1 MKLSII
7 LHLMCECVKYINI
20 DNKESKSKMK
30 MQNSLD
36 SKKNLHNK
44 MSFAGILVAL
54 GVVYG
59 DIGTSPMYTMS
70 SLVAGNGGLAH
81 ISTDFI
87 LGSVSLIFW
96 TLTIITTTKYVLIA
110 LRADNNGEG
119 GIFALY
125 TLVRKKAKWLI
136 VPAMIGG
143 ATFLSDGMMTPAV
156 TVTTAVEGL
165 KGLEINH
172 HILINSQHTVV
183 IVTIVILSVLFFI
196 QRFGTEAL
204 GRAFGPV
211 MMVWFT
217 SLAVAGLY
225 RLAGDWSFL
234 RALNPYYA
242 IKTLFS
248 TENKN
253 GIFILGS
260 IFLATTGAEALYSD
274 MGHVGRN
281 NIYGSWPYVKICLL
295 INYLGQAVWLN
306 QVKGLPAYQNIQSL
320 NPFFEMVPAQFRLAM
335 TIIATLA
342 AIIASQ
348 ALISGSYTLVSE
360 ATKLKLLPRLR
371 MIYPTNFKGQL
382 YIPAVNN
389 IIWVLCISIVLYFET
404 SERMAGAYGLVI
416 TITMLMTT
424 VLLNAW
430 LSTTKHNPFF
440 SKIIIAFFLA
450 IESIFLISNSVKFF
464 EGGYVTFTIACILIM
479 IMIIWQY
486 GELLK
491 NDNTF
496 HREYVSLLAYKKQ
509 LKELSEDD
517 SMPLYTTN
525 LVYLTKIHDGYK
537 VKKDILYSILDKRP
551 KRAKV
556 YWFVT
561 VNVTDKPYTTAYS
574 VDTFGTDYMVNVQL
588 YLGFRMEQKVN
599 FFLRQIVNEMMI
611 KGELPRQPQTYTTI
625 PDRSVGDFS
634 FVLIQEVL
642 SPDTQ
647 LDNLKKNII
656 QARLWMQRY
665 TVAPATWFGLSY
677 SDVVV
682 ERVPLTLGQLRSDKL
697 RLVQRD
703 PLIKYDD
710 VENTDEDEE

>member
-1 MKLSII
+1 MKL
-7 LHLMCECVKYINI
+7 
-20 DNKESKSKMK
+20 
-30 MQNSLD
+30 QNSLNAPK
-36 SKKNLHNK
+36 SSHNK
-44 MSFAGILVAL
+44 MTLAGILVAL

-70 SLVAGNGGLAH
+70 SLVAGNGGLQN

-87 LGSVSLIFW
+87 LGSISLIFW

-125 TLVRKKAKWLI
+125 TLVRKKAKWLLI
-136 VPAMIGG
+136 PAMIGG

-156 TVTTAVEGL
+156 TVTTAIEGL
-165 KGLEINH
+165 KGLNINNH
-172 HILINSQHTVV
+172 VLITNQQTVV
-183 IVTIVILSVLFFI
+183 LVTIIILSCLFFI

-204 GRAFGPV
+204 GKAFGPI
-211 MMVWFT
+211 MLLWFT

-242 IKTLFS
+242 FQTLIS
-248 TENKN
+248 PANKN

-295 INYLGQAVWLN
+295 INYLGQGVWLN
-306 QVKGLPAYQNIQSL
+306 QAKDLVSYQNMNTL
-320 NPFFEMVPAQFRLAM
+320 NPFFEMVPAPFRLAM

-389 IIWVLCISIVLYFET
+389 IIWVLCIAIVIYFQN

-424 VLLNAW
+424 ILLNAW
-430 LSTTKHNPFF
+430 LLTTKHNRFL
-440 SKIIIAFFLA
+440 SELIIVFFLA
-450 IESIFLISNSVKFF
+450 IETIFLISNSVKFF

-496 HREYVSLLAYKKQ
+496 HREYVSLLAYKRQ
-509 LKELSEDD
+509 LKKLSEDD
-517 SMPLYTTN
+517 TLPLYTTN
-525 LVYLTKIHDGYK
+525 LVYLTKIHEGYK

-561 VNVTDKPYTTAYS
+561 VNVTDNPYTTEYS

-625 PDRSVGDFS
+625 PDRNVGDFS
-634 FVLIQEVL
+634 FVLIQEEL

-647 LDNLKKNII
+647 LNNIKKSII
-656 QARLWMQRY
+656 QARLWLQRY
-665 TVAPATWFGLSY
+665 TVTPAIWFGLSY
-677 SDVVV
+677 SDVVM
-682 ERVPLTLGQLRSDKL
+682 ERVPLILGQLRSDRL
-697 RLVQRD
+697 RLIKRD
-703 PLIKYDD
+703 PIIKYYDD
-710 VENTDEDEE
+710 GDDDE

>member
-1 MKLSII
+1 MKL
-7 LHLMCECVKYINI
+7 
-20 DNKESKSKMK
+20 
-30 MQNSLD
+30 QNSLNAPK
-36 SKKNLHNK
+36 SSHNK
-44 MSFAGILVAL
+44 MTLAGILVAL

-70 SLVAGNGGLAH
+70 SLVAGNGGLQN

-87 LGSVSLIFW
+87 LGSISLIFW

-125 TLVRKKAKWLI
+125 TLVRKKAKWLLI
-136 VPAMIGG
+136 PAMIGG

-156 TVTTAVEGL
+156 TVTTAIEGL
-165 KGLEINH
+165 KGLNINNH
-172 HILINSQHTVV
+172 VLITNQKTVV
-183 IVTIVILSVLFFI
+183 LVTIIILSCLFFI

-204 GRAFGPV
+204 GKAFGPI
-211 MMVWFT
+211 MLLWFT

-242 IKTLFS
+242 FQTLIS
-248 TENKN
+248 PANKN

-295 INYLGQAVWLN
+295 INYLGQGVWLN
-306 QVKGLPAYQNIQSL
+306 QVKDLVSYQNMDTL
-320 NPFFEMVPAQFRLAM
+320 NPFFEMVPAPFRLAM

-389 IIWVLCISIVLYFET
+389 IIWILCIAIVIYFQN

-424 VLLNAW
+424 ILLNAW
-430 LSTTKHNPFF
+430 LLTTKHNRFL
-440 SKIIIAFFLA
+440 SELIIVFFLA

-496 HREYVSLLAYKKQ
+496 HREYVSLLAYKRQ
-509 LKELSEDD
+509 LKKLSEDD
-517 SMPLYTTN
+517 TLPLYTTN
-525 LVYLTKIHDGYK
+525 LVYLTKIHEGYK

-561 VNVTDKPYTTAYS
+561 VNVTDNPYTTEYS

-625 PDRSVGDFS
+625 PDRNVGDFS

-647 LDNLKKNII
+647 LNNIKKSII
-656 QARLWMQRY
+656 QARLWLQRY
-665 TVAPATWFGLSY
+665 TVTPAIWFGLSY
-677 SDVVV
+677 SDVVM
-682 ERVPLTLGQLRSDKL
+682 ERVPLILGQLRSDRL
-697 RLVQRD
+697 RLIKRD
-703 PLIKYDD
+703 PIIKYYD
-710 VENTDEDEE
+710 DEDEDE